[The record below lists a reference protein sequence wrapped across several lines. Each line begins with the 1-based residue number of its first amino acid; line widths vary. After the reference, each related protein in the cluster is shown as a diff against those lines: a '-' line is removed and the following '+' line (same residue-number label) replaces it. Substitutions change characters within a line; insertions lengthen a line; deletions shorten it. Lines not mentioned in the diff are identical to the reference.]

1 MLSKPVI
8 KHLRSLH
15 LKKFREEEGLFLVE
29 GPKMVKEVMSNPD
42 WMVKEVFATPE
53 WKKPATTLPVRITE
67 ISAKE
72 LEQISALQQPN
83 KVVALVEMPAT
94 VRKPVDAPLTG
105 LFLLLDQI
113 QDPGNLGTI
122 IRIADWFGMSD
133 VFCSPDTV
141 DCFNPKVIQSTM
153 GSLFRVKVHYL
164 PLIDLLVKNSQAAQL
179 PVYATQL
186 DGSDIYTQKLERNGF
201 IILGNESRGMNP
213 VLRPFVTSS
222 LFIPS
227 NSKGYDG
234 AESLNVA
241 VATGIVCA
249 EFFRQMR

>member
-15 LKKFREEEGLFLVE
+15 LKKFREEEGVFLVE
-29 GPKMVKEVMSNPD
+29 GPKMVKELLLSHR
-42 WMVKEVFATPE
+42 WKVKELFALSDWRRPVD
-53 WKKPATTLPVRITE
+53 PLPCPLTE
-67 ISAKE
+67 ISEKE
-72 LEQISALQQPN
+72 LDQISVLQQPN
-83 KVVALVEMPAT
+83 KVVALVEMP
-94 VRKPVDAPLTG
+94 VSMKNPVPAPTSG

-122 IRIADWFGMSD
+122 IRIADWFGITD

-153 GSLFRVKVHYL
+153 GSLFRVNVHYL
-164 PLIDLLVKNSQAAQL
+164 PLADLLVKNSQSAHL
-179 PVYATQL
+179 PVYATLL
-186 DGSDIYTQKLERNGF
+186 DGEDIYSGKLSADGL
-201 IILGNESRGMNP
+201 IILGNESRGINP
-213 VLRPFVTSS
+213 VLRPFITKS

-227 NSKGYDG
+227 KSSGYDG

>member
-8 KHLRSLH
+8 KQLRSLH
-15 LKKFREEEGLFLVE
+15 LKKFRDEQRLFLVE
-29 GPKMVKEVMSNPD
+29 GPKMVGELLSNRL
-42 WMVKEVFATPE
+42 WKVKEIFALPE
-53 WKKPATTLPVRITE
+53 WKKPADILPCPVTMVSE
-67 ISAKE
+67 KE
-72 LEQISALQQPN
+72 LDQISALQQPN
-83 KVVALVEMPAT
+83 RVVALVEMPED
-94 VRKPVDAPLTG
+94 VRKPVKAPESG

-122 IRIADWFGMSD
+122 IRIADWFGISD

-153 GSLFRVKVHYL
+153 GSLFRVHVHYL
-164 PLIDLLVKNSQAAQL
+164 PLTDLLVKNTQSAHL

-186 DGSDIYTQKLERNGF
+186 DGTDIYAEKLSDKGL

-213 VLRPFVTSS
+213 VLKPFITKS

-227 NSKGYDG
+227 KSEGYAG

-249 EFFRQMR
+249 EFFRQVR